1 MPALLFYNLITWQ
14 ADRPVCRTCMQE
26 RYISMSLHSRFR
38 KFVGGGD
45 FSSALRPKSCC
56 MLPAARNKARFL
68 LGREHAYLNRRRLK
82 ETGQKPSGV
91 AIGDAFS
98 LAGILIITSYAT
110 VLEGFLYVWVN
121 PKPGANAG
129 LKKSY
134 DDLFFYNTSG
144 YQNIRQRRFV
154 RSAQASTSC
163 RAKNCRARLACWLQ

>member
-1 MPALLFYNLITWQ
+1 
-14 ADRPVCRTCMQE
+14 
-26 RYISMSLHSRFR
+26 
-38 KFVGGGD
+38 
-45 FSSALRPKSCC
+45 

-68 LGREHAYLNRRRLK
+68 LGREHAYLNRRRVS

-98 LAGILIITSYAT
+98 LAGLLIITSYAT

-121 PKPGANAG
+121 PEPGANAG

-144 YQNIRQRRFV
+144 YQKIQQRRFLK
-154 RSAQASTSC
+154 SAE
-163 RAKNCRARLACWLQ
+163 ACTGCLSENLSRPDALLTAMAGV